1 MMFAHHAGRKQKVV
15 MPNVAIVKKVV
26 QQVVKQKVR
35 RQVKNDVKKDIRK
48 ITKAAPV
55 LKNNKHKGKK

>member
-15 MPNVAIVKKVV
+15 KPNVAIVKKVV

-35 RQVKNDVKKDIRK
+35 RQVNNDVKKDIRK

-55 LKNNKHKGKK
+55 YKGNTRKNKK